1 MVLVAEILCALP
13 RARMKISAIPPMT
26 APKQRPHTEVYFLK
40 LQLPRYSQT
49 LWEDVAQQIQRT
61 RRWRLTRVKMMSYP
75 QRLRS
80 AMEGMRDLRFLV
92 LLFTTFHILHVMG
105 FGVKVS
111 SAWILLTVLHLSS
124 TGWKN

>member
-1 MVLVAEILCALP
+1 
-13 RARMKISAIPPMT
+13 
-26 APKQRPHTEVYFLK
+26 
-40 LQLPRYSQT
+40 
-49 LWEDVAQQIQRT
+49 
-61 RRWRLTRVKMMSYP
+61 MMSYP

-80 AMEGMRDLRFLV
+80 AMEGIRDLRFLV